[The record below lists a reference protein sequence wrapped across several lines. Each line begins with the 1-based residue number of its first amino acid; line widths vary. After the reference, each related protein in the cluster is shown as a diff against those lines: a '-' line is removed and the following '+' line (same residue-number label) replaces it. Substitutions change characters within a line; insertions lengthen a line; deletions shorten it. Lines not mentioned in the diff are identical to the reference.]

1 MLISVKLRAM
11 KTWRILIFS
20 LLALPLL
27 SYAQVTT
34 NFGISTRSELPSNYI
49 KALIWNIHAGEH
61 VEFRSDYQYL
71 TKDSHLLLMQE
82 VDLNSALEST
92 LEDIDLYFT
101 HAKSYISPL
110 SGNKKGIATAS
121 VAKPVTT
128 RALRSNV
135 VEFGATTPKAVLV
148 QLYKLS
154 DRKESLL
161 VVNVHAINFVTN
173 EMFYQHINQI
183 MKAIKFHKGPALIA
197 GDFNTWNKSRLQYL
211 DNEMNKQALERVQFN
226 GGRSSFPNLG
236 RWFGVEI
243 GGELDQV
250 YFRGINI
257 RFKEVHSAIDSS
269 DHKPIEI
276 HFSIL

>member
-1 MLISVKLRAM
+1 MVKISAM
-11 KTWRILIFS
+11 KRWRILI
-20 LLALPLL
+20 LLLIAMPFIGH
-27 SYAQVTT
+27 AQITA
-34 NFGISTRSELPSNYI
+34 NFGIATRNELPSSYI
-49 KALIWNIHAGEH
+49 KAILWNIHAGEH
-61 VEFRSDYQYL
+61 VDFPSDYQHL

-82 VDLNSALEST
+82 VDLNSSLQST
-92 LEDIDLYFT
+92 LEDTELYFT

-121 VAKPVTT
+121 VSKPTTT

-161 VVNVHAINFVTN
+161 VANVHAINFVTN
-173 EMFYQHINQI
+173 EMFYQHIDQI
-183 MKAIKFHKGPALIA
+183 MKAIKFHHGPALIA

-211 DNEMNKQALERVQFN
+211 DNEMNKQDLERVQFN
-226 GGRSSFPNLG
+226 GGRSSFPNIG

-243 GGELDQV
+243 GGEFDQV
-250 YFRGINI
+250 YSRGINV
-257 RFKEVHSAIDSS
+257 RFKEVHSSIQSS